1 MLGSPLNDLS
11 EVFDHKQ
18 VLAYDMHRSIKHP
31 TAGSVQVPGRSMN
44 LCEPSTKLDEHLPL
58 LCEYNDQIP
67 GQIGYRPEIDVFR
80 EDDVVWCVG
89 CPFNSVSHPSLRS
102 ILDVLLL
109 KNPTK
114 CPLIVC
120 HHLFDSLVIHLL
132 AIEFRAQKLVLFP
145 YFIFIPHIYYFEPA
159 PLVISG
165 PIGWPD

>member
-89 CPFNSVSHPSLRS
+89 YLSDSVSHPSPQIYIRCTPPQEPNQVPAYSMSSSVRLPCDSSPRYR
-102 ILDVLLL
+102 VPRTKTRTVPVFHFYPAYLLL
-109 KNPTK
+109 
-114 CPLIVC
+114 
-120 HHLFDSLVIHLL
+120 
-132 AIEFRAQKLVLFP
+132 
-145 YFIFIPHIYYFEPA
+145 
-159 PLVISG
+159 
-165 PIGWPD
+165 